1 MAGVRYTISATTE
14 SASYDIL
21 IGSSF
26 LPDACR
32 RREISGSERIAL
44 IVSARTYELHHQ
56 YVRKSLDYLWD
67 RLILLPM
74 DDREEN
80 KSYSYAEQYFEKFV
94 SEKLNR
100 RSIVIC
106 VGGGVVGDFAGF
118 CAGAYMRGIPVIH
131 VPTTLLAMVD
141 SSIGGKVAVNLTV
154 GKNIVG
160 LFHHPSLVI
169 SDVQFLQSLPEA
181 EFKNGLTESFK
192 HGLLGDDRTL
202 ELLEK
207 NGPASIKREDAI
219 SELVALSAS
228 FKSGIVTKDEREA
241 GLRSILN
248 FGHTVGHAIESSF
261 SHKGISHGQAV
272 AAGIKIK
279 IEASRR
285 MSLLTGEE
293 AARVYE
299 IMSRYRLLPEK
310 IDLDV
315 ERVIR
320 HMEYDKKNFGN
331 AIQFVLMHGLGNPR
345 INQRIDSDLLKEVM
359 VEIC

>member
-1 MAGVRYTISATTE
+1 MAGLRHTIGATTE

-32 RREISGSERIAL
+32 RREISESERIAL

-56 YVRKSLDYLWD
+56 YVRESLDDLWD
-67 RLILLPM
+67 RLFLLPM

-80 KSYSYAEQYFEKFV
+80 KSYAYAEQYFERFIA
-94 SEKLNR
+94 EKLNR
-100 RSIVIC
+100 RSIVIS

-118 CAGAYMRGIPVIH
+118 CAGVYMRGIPVIH

-141 SSIGGKVAVNLTV
+141 SSIGGKVAVNLSV

-160 LFHHPSLVI
+160 LFHQPSLVI
-169 SDVQFLQSLPEA
+169 SDMQFLRSLPEI
-181 EFKNGLTESFK
+181 EFKNGLTECFK
-192 HGLLGDDRTL
+192 HGLLGDDRML

-228 FKSGIVTKDEREA
+228 FKSNIVAGDEREA

-248 FGHTVGHAIESSF
+248 FGHTIGHAIESSL
-261 SHKGISHGQAV
+261 SYKGIAHGQAV

-285 MSLLTGEE
+285 MGLLTGDE
-293 AARVYE
+293 AARANE
-299 IMSRYRLLPEK
+299 IMSRYGLLPEK

-315 ERVIR
+315 EQVIR

-331 AIQFVLMHGLGNPR
+331 AVQFVLLNGFGNPR
-345 INQRIDSDLLKEVM
+345 INQRIDPDLLKEVM